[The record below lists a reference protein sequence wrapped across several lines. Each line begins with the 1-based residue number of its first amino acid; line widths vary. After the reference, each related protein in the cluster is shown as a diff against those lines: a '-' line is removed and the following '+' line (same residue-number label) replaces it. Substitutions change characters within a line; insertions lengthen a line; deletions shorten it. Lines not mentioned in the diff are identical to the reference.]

1 MKILLSTLLSLI
13 LISTSCFAK
22 VEIKNFK
29 SKNIEVIKFQ
39 VPDRKFP
46 DKDDVLA
53 QIHFPKKTDGK
64 VALIIHQHGS
74 SRDGMK
80 FKKWGGRTDEWGKR
94 LVKEGLKRGYAVAV
108 VDAFYNR
115 KLKPSNKGKFPDAVR
130 VAIKLAKIYS
140 KDNRIE
146 KSKIFYTGFSY
157 GSAQVLKFQDSRI
170 QSQNPF
176 RAGVAAEPGCNIV
189 SNPAKTN
196 FATLIIKGEESH
208 YYPIACETYYK
219 MIKKVG
225 NKIEY
230 VSIPKVNHF
239 FSLNGKI
246 GKGKAVNGCSKNI
259 LIRYS
264 DGSFRFQ
271 DGTPS
276 DRRGRF
282 KCFTKESAGGE
293 KNRAKL
299 NHAINLSL
307 NFLDKYK

>member
-1 MKILLSTLLSLI
+1 M
-13 LISTSCFAK
+13 
-22 VEIKNFK
+22 
-29 SKNIEVIKFQ
+29 
-39 VPDRKFP
+39 
-46 DKDDVLA
+46 LA

-64 VALIIHQHGS
+64 VPLIIHQHGS

-108 VDAFYNR
+108 IDAFYNR
-115 KLKPSNKGKFPDAVR
+115 KLKPTNKNKFPNAVHI
-130 VAIKLAKIYS
+130 AIKLAKIYS
-140 KDNRIE
+140 QDNRIE
-146 KSKIFYTGFSY
+146 KSQIFYTGFSY
-157 GSAQVLKFQDSRI
+157 GSSQVLKFQDSRI

-189 SNPAKTN
+189 SNPARTN
-196 FATLIIKGEESH
+196 FATLMIKGEESH
-208 YYPIACETYYK
+208 YYPVACKTYYK

-246 GKGKAVNGCSKNI
+246 VKGKAVNGCSKNI

-276 DRRGRF
+276 NRRGRL
-282 KCFTKESAGGE
+282 KCFTEEAGGGE

-299 NHAINLSL
+299 NDAIDLSL

>member
-13 LISTSCFAK
+13 LLSTSVFAK
-22 VEIKNFK
+22 VEIKKFK
-29 SKNIEVIKFQ
+29 NKNIEVIKFQ
-39 VPDRKFP
+39 VPDRKLP
-46 DKDDVLA
+46 GKDDVLA
-53 QIHFPKKTDGK
+53 QIHFPKKTNEK
-64 VALIIHQHGS
+64 VPLIIHQHGS

-108 VDAFYNR
+108 IDAFYNR
-115 KLKPSNKGKFPDAVR
+115 KLKPTNKNKFPNAVHI
-130 VAIKLAKIYS
+130 AIKLAKIYS
-140 KDNRIE
+140 QDNRIE
-146 KSKIFYTGFSY
+146 KSQIFYTGFSY
-157 GSAQVLKFQDSRI
+157 GSSQVLKFQDSRI

-189 SNPAKTN
+189 SNPARTN
-196 FATLIIKGEESH
+196 FATLMIKGEESH
-208 YYPIACETYYK
+208 YYPIACKTYYN

-230 VSIPKVNHF
+230 ASIPKVNHF

-246 GKGKAVNGCSKNI
+246 VKGKAVNGCSKNI
-259 LIRYS
+259 LIRYA
-264 DGSFRFQ
+264 DRSFKFQ

-276 DRRGRF
+276 NRRGRF
-282 KCFTKESAGGE
+282 KCFTKEAGGGE

-299 NHAINLSL
+299 NDAIDLSL

>member
-1 MKILLSTLLSLI
+1 MKILFSTLLSLI
-13 LISTSCFAK
+13 LFSTSAIAK
-22 VEIKNFK
+22 IEIKKFK
-29 SKNIEVIKFQ
+29 NKNIEVIKFQ
-39 VPDRKFP
+39 VPDRKLP
-46 DKDDVLA
+46 GKDDVLA
-53 QIHFPKKTDGK
+53 QIHFPKKTNEK
-64 VALIIHQHGS
+64 VPLIIHQHGS

-108 VDAFYNR
+108 IDAFYNR
-115 KLKPSNKGKFPDAVR
+115 KLKPTNKNKFPNAVHI
-130 VAIKLAKIYS
+130 AIKLAKIYS
-140 KDNRIE
+140 QDNRIE
-146 KSKIFYTGFSY
+146 KSQIFYTGFSY
-157 GSAQVLKFQDSRI
+157 GSSQVLKFQDSRI

-189 SNPAKTN
+189 SNPARTN
-196 FATLIIKGEESH
+196 FATLMIKGEESH
-208 YYPIACETYYK
+208 YYPVACKTYYK

-230 VSIPKVNHF
+230 ASIPKVNHF

-246 GKGKAVNGCSKNI
+246 VKGKAVNGCSKNI

-264 DGSFRFQ
+264 DGSFKFQ

-276 DRRGRF
+276 NRRGRL
-282 KCFTKESAGGE
+282 KCFTEEAGGGE

-299 NHAINLSL
+299 NDAIDLSL